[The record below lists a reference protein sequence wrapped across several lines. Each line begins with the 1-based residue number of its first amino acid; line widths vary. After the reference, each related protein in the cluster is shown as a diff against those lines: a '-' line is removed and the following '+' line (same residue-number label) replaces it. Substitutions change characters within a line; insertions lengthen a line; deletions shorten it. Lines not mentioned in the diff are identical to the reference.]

1 MYVLLFLGLFQ
12 KKSGTFELTA
22 QMILQVED
30 AFNVKNNNIIFRGS
44 NFQVTRNDLR
54 TLKKNVWV
62 NDEIMNCKM
71 KMLTSRSKKD
81 RLLPKVHAMSSFFY
95 G

>member
-81 RLLPKVHAMSSFFY
+81 KLLPKVHAMSSFFY